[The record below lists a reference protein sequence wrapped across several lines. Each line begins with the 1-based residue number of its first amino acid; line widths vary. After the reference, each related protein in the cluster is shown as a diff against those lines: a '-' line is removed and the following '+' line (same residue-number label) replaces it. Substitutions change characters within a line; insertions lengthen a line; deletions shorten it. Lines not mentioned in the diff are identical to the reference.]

1 MKKFYRWIVNHSKI
15 VFVFYGIVLVV
26 CLICNRFVDV
36 NYDIN
41 DYLPQD
47 SASTVAIDVMEEEY
61 EGGITNARVMVS
73 DVSIADALEYKE
85 LIAEIEGVT
94 EVTWLDDVI
103 SLEEPLETQDTDTVE
118 TYYKDDAALFS
129 VTIDEEYSTA
139 ACDAIRELIGEDGAM
154 TGSIVSTEYA
164 IENTVSEIT
173 KIAAMG
179 VAFALL
185 MLILTTTSWAEP
197 LIVLVGLG
205 IAILINNGS
214 NLIFGE
220 ISFVTNAAGSILQL
234 AVSLDY
240 SVFLMHRF
248 ESCRHEVDDPKEAM
262 VNALCASTTSIL
274 SSGLTTVI
282 GFLALCLMQFL
293 IGPDLGLALAKGVA
307 ISLICV
313 FTLMPSIFL
322 ATLPL
327 IDKTRHRSF
336 MPRFKGFGKAIFRL
350 MIPFLVIF
358 CIILVP
364 FYRASNSNEYYYG
377 GSVLYGSG
385 TTYGDDT
392 EEIEAIF
399 GKSDTYVLLIP
410 KDSTATE
417 SELSDALHEIDQIT
431 SIISYVDTV
440 GAEIPEEYLDEG
452 TLSQLNSENYT
463 RMILTVD
470 VDFEGDETFELV
482 ETIRDLAQEYYPD
495 EWYLAGQGVS
505 TYDLMDTITAD
516 MVKVNLVAM
525 LAVFIV
531 LLFSMRSLSLPVL
544 LVLAIEGAIWIN
556 VGIPYFTGERVFY
569 ISYLIIS
576 SIQLGATVDY
586 AILFTNRYLEYR
598 PYYSKKESI
607 WRTVMTCTT
616 SIMTSASVLA
626 VAGFA
631 MSIISSNGLL
641 AMLGRFLGIGTIC
654 SFIVVFFVLPGM
666 LYVLD
671 PVIEK
676 TTLKVKFFKPK
687 KKTKGAGTDA
697 PAAGYGRR
705 KTPPAEISADEDTD
719 ISQKGDINYEQ

>member
-1 MKKFYRWIVNHSKI
+1 MKKFYSWIVNHSKI
-15 VFVFYGIVLVV
+15 VFTFYGIVLVV
-26 CLICNRFVDV
+26 CIICNNFVDV

-73 DVSIADALEYKE
+73 SVSVADALEYKE
-85 LIAEIEGVT
+85 LIAKVEGVT
-94 EVTWLDDVI
+94 EVTWLDDVV

-118 TYYKDDAALFS
+118 TYYKDETALFS
-129 VTIDEEYSTA
+129 VTVDEDYSTE
-139 ACDAIRELIGEDGAM
+139 ACDAIREIIGEDGAM

-164 IENTVSEIT
+164 IANTVSEIM

-248 ESCRHEVDDPKEAM
+248 EACRHETDDPKEAM
-262 VNALCASTTSIL
+262 VNALCGSTTSIL

-313 FTLMPSIFL
+313 FTLMPNIFL

-327 IDKTRHRSF
+327 IEKTRHRSF
-336 MPRFKGFGKAIFRL
+336 MPRFKNFGRAIFRL
-350 MIPFLVIF
+350 MVPLLVIF
-358 CIILVP
+358 CIILIP

-392 EEIEAIF
+392 EEIEAVF
-399 GKSDTYVLLIP
+399 GKSDTYVLLVP
-410 KDSTATE
+410 KDSTATQ
-417 SELSDALHEIDQIT
+417 SELSDALHEVDHIT

-463 RMILTVD
+463 RMVLTVD

-598 PYYSKKESI
+598 PFYSKKESI

-641 AMLGRFLGIGTIC
+641 AMLGRFLGVGTIC

-676 TTLKVKFFKPK
+676 TTLKVKFFKPAK
-687 KKTKGAGTDA
+687 KPADKGSKV
-697 PAAGYGRR
+697 PAAGTVKRQTKAAG
-705 KTPPAEISADEDTD
+705 TAEDEDTD
-719 ISQKGDINYEQ
+719 ITQKGDLNYEH

>member
-1 MKKFYRWIVNHSKI
+1 MKKFYRWIVNHPKTVFAFYAVVLI
-15 VFVFYGIVLVV
+15 VCV
-26 CLICNRFVDV
+26 ICNRFVDV

-47 SASTVAIDVMEEEY
+47 SASTVALDVMEEEY

-85 LIAEIEGVT
+85 QIAAVEGVT
-94 EVTWLDDVI
+94 DVTWLDDVI
-103 SLEEPLETQDTDTVE
+103 SLEEPLENQDTDTVE
-118 TYYKDDAALFS
+118 TYYKDNAALFS
-129 VTIDEEYSTA
+129 VTIDEDYSTA

-164 IENTVSEIT
+164 IANTVSEIY

-197 LIVLVGLG
+197 LIVLIGLG

-214 NLIFGE
+214 NIIFGE

-248 ESCRHEVDDPKEAM
+248 EACLHETDDKKEAM
-262 VNALCASTTSIL
+262 VNALCGSTTSIL

-293 IGPDLGLALAKGVA
+293 LGPDLGLALAKGVA

-313 FTLMPSIFL
+313 FTLMPNIFL
-322 ATLPL
+322 VTLPL
-327 IDKTRHRSF
+327 IEKTRHRSF
-336 MPRFKGFGKAIFRL
+336 MPRFKGLGKAIFRL

-358 CIILVP
+358 CLIIVP
-364 FYRASNSNEYYYG
+364 FYKASNSNEYYYG
-377 GSVLYGSG
+377 GSDLYGSG

-392 EEIEAIF
+392 EAIEEIF
-399 GKSDTYVLLIP
+399 GKSDTYVLLVP
-410 KDSTATE
+410 KDSTATQ
-417 SELSDALHEIDQIT
+417 SELSDALHEIGHIT

-463 RMILTVD
+463 RMVITVD

-482 ETIRDLAQEYYPD
+482 ETIRDIAQEYYPD

-531 LLFSMRSLSLPVL
+531 LLLTMRSLILPIL

-556 VGIPYFTGERVFY
+556 VGLSYFMGQTVFY
-569 ISYLIIS
+569 LSYLIIS

-598 PYYSKKESI
+598 PYYSRKESI

-641 AMLGRFLGIGTIC
+641 AMLGKYLGVGTIC
-654 SFIVVFFVLPGM
+654 SFIIVFFVLPGM
-666 LYVLD
+666 LYALD
-671 PVIEK
+671 WPIEK
-676 TTLKVKFFKPK
+676 LTLKIKFYRPK
-687 KKTKGAGTDA
+687 KAKRP
-697 PAAGYGRR
+697 PAAAEGTAVIDEPANMLPDDDDNR
-705 KTPPAEISADEDTD
+705 KENTD
-719 ISQKGDINYEQ
+719 NEQ